1 MKRMRWP
8 IFLLAVGMA
17 AALTG
22 CSGDTGGEEG
32 VTPVSSAP
40 PYLRVEEPRQ
50 ELALPPEAIF
60 RHQSTCKEEGV
71 FLWKVIAARDVAD
84 PTYLAV
90 EMEIPVLVHSCRSGE
105 HFVVTDEKPSY
116 RLSGQLRFEQTGELT
131 VDFWNRDG
139 RLQLFYELQAE
150 VDYDYPSK
158 KSSTRAQR
166 DARDAAAEQLG
177 LGRNAHAFRRQLPL
191 ELEGLH
197 YYDSSPDIYPR
208 TLSGALEG

>member
-1 MKRMRWP
+1 MKRTRWP
-8 IFLLAVGMA
+8 VFLLAVGVA
-17 AALTG
+17 AALVG
-22 CSGDTGGEEG
+22 CSGRTGGEEG

-40 PYLRVEEPRQ
+40 PYLRVEEPGQ
-50 ELALPPEAIF
+50 EMALPPEVIF
-60 RHQSTCKEEGV
+60 RHQSTCKEEGI

-90 EMEIPVLVHSCRSGE
+90 EMEIPVLVHSCQSGD
-105 HFVVTDEKPSY
+105 HFVETEEKPAY
-116 RLSGQLRFEQTGELT
+116 RLSGQLRFEETGGLI
-131 VDFWNRDG
+131 VNFWNKNG
-139 RLQLFYELQAE
+139 RLQLFYELQVE
-150 VDYDYPSK
+150 VDYGYPSK

-191 ELEGLH
+191 ELAGLH
-197 YYDSSPDIYPR
+197 YYDGSPDIYPR